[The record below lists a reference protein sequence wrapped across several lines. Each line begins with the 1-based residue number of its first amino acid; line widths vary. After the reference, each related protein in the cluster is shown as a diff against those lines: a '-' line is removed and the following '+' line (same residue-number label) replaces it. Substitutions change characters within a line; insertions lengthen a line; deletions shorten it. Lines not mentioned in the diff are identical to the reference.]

1 MWQFEQTADLLQ
13 FLKDSNPQVI
23 DMLNRDRGL
32 LQNGFL
38 QALKQVPKSEWQ
50 VEVLVKLRNVL
61 GDGLFES
68 SYMLKEIFLTEQP
81 LLSVS
86 TPALTEMV
94 RQVVQRTEHAK
105 NNFEHLEYSR
115 SGVVS
120 SKELYDLRVL
130 QFSNKLL
137 TEVAE
142 HERVDATYQDKK
154 GFEELSTL
162 NDLAASILS
171 CRILARSSGLD
182 NYKAYTTIIGR
193 IYDKA
198 INKKKQE
205 IKQIES

>member
-1 MWQFEQTADLLQ
+1 MKLNEESFLSLNEMWQFEQTADLLQ

-154 GFEELSTL
+154 GF
-162 NDLAASILS
+162 
-171 CRILARSSGLD
+171 
-182 NYKAYTTIIGR
+182 
-193 IYDKA
+193 
-198 INKKKQE
+198 
-205 IKQIES
+205 